1 LVANMMQSY
10 RDIEFELK
18 KSARKTTSIYI
29 ERDGTISVLA
39 PEPYDMSMIE
49 QILESKRSWI
59 YRNLAEWED
68 LNRTRVEREFVNGEG
83 FPYLG
88 STYRLLIV
96 DKTTHD
102 LSLKNGIFIL
112 KRSTLSNARLMFV
125 EFYKEKAKTRI
136 PKQVEK
142 YSKEMGLK
150 PSGFRVQE
158 LKNRWAS
165 CSTDGTLNFHW
176 RCMMAPLTALEYIVV
191 HELAHLKHPN
201 HTAEFWNTVEKILPD
216 YQKAKGWLR
225 LYGAGLE
232 L

>member
-1 LVANMMQSY
+1 MMQSY
-10 RDIEFELK
+10 RDIEYELK

-88 STYRLLIV
+88 STYRLQII
-96 DKTTHD
+96 DKAGHD
-102 LSLKNGIFIL
+102 LSLKNGMFIL
-112 KRSTLSNARLMFV
+112 KRSSLSNARLKFV

-136 PKQVEK
+136 PKQVEIYAK
-142 YSKEMGLK
+142 QMGLK

-176 RCMMAPLTALEYIVV
+176 RCMMAPLSALEYIVV
-191 HELAHLKHPN
+191 HELAHLKFPN
-201 HTAEFWNTVEKILPD
+201 HTAEFWSTVEKVLPD